1 MTQPSPLWPAY
12 VLERWQSR
20 VRPGRLFWVDM
31 LAIATVLNLFVGFA
45 SLMLLAQRA
54 DWLWVLAL
62 HAIIVPYNLFLAASV
77 WRHPRAPQAMK
88 LVGAL
93 WCLGML
99 AI

>member
-1 MTQPSPLWPAY
+1 VSALLLPIF
-12 VLERWQSR
+12 VKERWQSR
-20 VRPGRLFWVDM
+20 VPLARLFWVDL
-31 LAIATVLNLFVGFA
+31 LAVGTVLNLFVGFT

-54 DWLWVLAL
+54 DWLWVVAL
-62 HAIIVPYNLFLAASV
+62 HAIAVPYNLFLAASV
-77 WRHPRAPQAMK
+77 WRHPRAPRIMK